1 MSTFSEGGEMRA
13 IAMTDYDSGVAL
25 HELPAPRP
33 ASNELLVRV
42 QASSV
47 NRIDVLVG
55 GGVLKGM
62 MEYEFPAVPGR
73 DFAGTVE
80 QVGADAGRFE
90 VGDDVFGFLTKPTV
104 HEGAWADY
112 ATVAEDGFI
121 ARKPAGL
128 EVSEAAAL
136 PLAGVTA
143 LVSVDAV
150 DPREGDTVL
159 IVGADGGVGSYAV
172 QLAAKRG
179 ATVIATAK
187 PDDEQRLRELGAAET
202 IDYTREDVA
211 AAVREHH
218 RDGVSALI
226 DLVNQADGFAPLAEL
241 VRDGGRAASSLGAAD
256 IDGLARRSITA
267 TNVMANADA
276 SVMGRLAE
284 LVAGGEVKA
293 TIDTVVA
300 LAEAPA
306 AIEQFTAG
314 KRGKIVISLAD
325 RH

>member
-1 MSTFSEGGEMRA
+1 MRA
-13 IAMTDYDSGVAL
+13 IAMIDYDSGVAL

-33 ASNELLVRV
+33 APNELLVRV
-42 QASSV
+42 RASSV
-47 NRIDVLVG
+47 NRIDVLVA

-80 QVGADAGRFE
+80 QVGAEVSRFE

-104 HEGAWADY
+104 HEGAWAEY
-112 ATVAEDGFI
+112 ATVAEDGFV
-121 ARKPAGL
+121 ARKPSGL
-128 EVSEAAAL
+128 EFTEAAAL

-187 PDDEQRLRELGAAET
+187 PDDEQRLRDLGAAET
-202 IDYTREDVA
+202 IDYTREDIA
-211 AAVREHH
+211 AAVGAHH
-218 RDGVSALI
+218 REGVSALI
-226 DLVNQADGFAPLAEL
+226 DFVNQADRFAPLADL
-241 VRDGGRAASSLGAAD
+241 VRVQHHGDERDGECRCECDGATCGARRWRRGQGHDRHRPGARRDARCDRAVRGRQARQNRHLSRMILGNAGLCCRSELGDRGATGAA
-256 IDGLARRSITA
+256 
-267 TNVMANADA
+267 
-276 SVMGRLAE
+276 
-284 LVAGGEVKA
+284 AG
-293 TIDTVVA
+293 
-300 LAEAPA
+300 
-306 AIEQFTAG
+306 
-314 KRGKIVISLAD
+314 
-325 RH
+325 